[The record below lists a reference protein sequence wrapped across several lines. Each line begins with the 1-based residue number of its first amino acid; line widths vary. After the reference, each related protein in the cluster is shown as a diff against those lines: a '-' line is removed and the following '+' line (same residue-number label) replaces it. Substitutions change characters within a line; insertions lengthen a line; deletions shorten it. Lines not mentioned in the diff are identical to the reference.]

1 MNISFCTYAFG
12 IIFMEACFTGA
23 VKASF
28 CVGAV
33 GMRTASS
40 VVDLTF
46 VEICTVR
53 SVNQCQFR

>member
-23 VKASF
+23 VEASF

-46 VEICTVR
+46 VEICTV
-53 SVNQCQFR
+53 SLS